1 MGRVAFFIA
10 FMFVLVLFPTIVDAA
25 VARASGTP
33 ACATCPEADT
43 GGYGNGEHS
52 DSNGV
57 LFCEYPSFGL
67 EKPRPNTWNCTYN
80 DMTGAL
86 IHDGD
91 FGLCHDTAV
100 ITGCSKRKRNIV
112 EVLKRRAEVR
122 ATLSQSSQPEY
133 MPAKRALGMKGR
145 AN

>member
-1 MGRVAFFIA
+1 
-10 FMFVLVLFPTIVDAA
+10 
-25 VARASGTP
+25 
-33 ACATCPEADT
+33 
-43 GGYGNGEHS
+43 
-52 DSNGV
+52 
-57 LFCEYPSFGL
+57 
-67 EKPRPNTWNCTYN
+67 
-80 DMTGAL
+80 MTGAL

-91 FGLCHDTAV
+91 FGLCHKTAV

-122 ATLSQSSQPEY
+122 AALPQSSQPEY